1 MTGPATRPGFLFPG
15 QLSESVGMG
24 RDFYDADPEARRLFA
39 WTSERCGRDLER
51 LVFEGPLSELAENL
65 AAQASVYLVSTLAAR
80 ELVRQGIDP
89 PATAGYSLGNYA
101 ALVAAGALSYED
113 GLDVLIAVW
122 RESERLDIR
131 GSMAAVIG
139 CRREIA
145 DAVCAELR
153 AKGELVW
160 IGNVNAATQFV
171 LTGRSSGVAAAL
183 ELLAPKSLSVLPLT
197 MTWPI
202 HSELMRPVSE
212 RVAPVVAA
220 CESIRDSRVPYYGP
234 DGRIRRKAEEVAEL
248 LRTEFVYPTLWNATF
263 EAMAADG
270 FRTFV
275 EVGPGEMLSK
285 MSRWIDRTA
294 KCIPAGTRAAIA
306 GAAGIL
312 RGEIPKETGRS
323 GEA

>member
-1 MTGPATRPGFLFPG
+1 MTLAGFLFPG
-15 QLSESVGMG
+15 QLSETVGMG

-51 LVFEGPLSELAENL
+51 LVFQGPLPELAENL
-65 AAQASVYLVSTLAAR
+65 AAQASVYLVSTLCAR
-80 ELVRQGIDP
+80 ELVANGVEP

-145 DAVCAELR
+145 DTVCEELR
-153 AKGELVW
+153 AKGQLVW

-171 LTGRSSGVAAAL
+171 LTGRSEAVAAAL
-183 ELLAPKSLSVLPLT
+183 EALAPKSLSVLPLT

-220 CESIRDSRVPYYGP
+220 CRSIRDPRVPYYGP
-234 DGRIRRKAEEVAEL
+234 QGRVLRTAGEVAEL
-248 LRTEFVYPTLWNATF
+248 LSTEFVYPTLWNATF
-263 EAMAADG
+263 EAMSADG
-270 FRTFV
+270 FRTFL

-294 KCIPAGTRAAIA
+294 KCIPAGTRDTIRA
-306 GAAGIL
+306 AAGIL
-312 RGEIPKETGRS
+312 RAEMPSPGDRG
-323 GEA
+323 